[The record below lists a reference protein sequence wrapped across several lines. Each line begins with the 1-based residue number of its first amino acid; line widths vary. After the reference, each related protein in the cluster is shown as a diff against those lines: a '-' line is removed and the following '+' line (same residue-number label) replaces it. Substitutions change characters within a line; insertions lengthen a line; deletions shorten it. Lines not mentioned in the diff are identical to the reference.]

1 MPRIAAASPTPPQ
14 PPAPTAASPY
24 PRASVVENRD
34 AKTALLIFLNGV
46 TISYMLHE
54 LATAGPVFWLIAA
67 LLALFIVGTTMEK
80 LRKRKLEIDLQKK
93 LDRDAEK

>member
-1 MPRIAAASPTPPQ
+1 
-14 PPAPTAASPY
+14 
-24 PRASVVENRD
+24 
-34 AKTALLIFLNGV
+34 
-46 TISYMLHE
+46 MLHE